1 MDGSINAGYFLVFS
15 LMQHFTQRSSQ
26 KIAKS
31 EHQEEKRTN
40 KIEKK
45 VIMNEKVKCNWITA
59 SIRSHDKFR

>member
-1 MDGSINAGYFLVFS
+1 
-15 LMQHFTQRSSQ
+15 MQHFTQRSSQ

-31 EHQEEKRTN
+31 EHQEEKRAN